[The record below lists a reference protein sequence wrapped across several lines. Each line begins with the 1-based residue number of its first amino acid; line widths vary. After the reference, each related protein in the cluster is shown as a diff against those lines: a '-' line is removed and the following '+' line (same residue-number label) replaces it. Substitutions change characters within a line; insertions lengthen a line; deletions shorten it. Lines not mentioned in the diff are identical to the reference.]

1 MLLLCLRAVLFRR
14 QASLTREKGV
24 MRGSLRLH
32 VHGEIYSLGGDCVVN
47 IGSCRDFERGDAE
60 RRSVGSENARTGA
73 AHAAGGKRREQQ
85 NKNEEMPG
93 TVAPKGARA
102 TAERKEKEDERSER
116 GNGAAMRPSRIA
128 PAPVFLQKASMPV
141 SLFERRPL
149 NWFASG
155 TDCRTNNT
163 QQEDEVVAMPR
174 RGTRRVT
181 WSGNERRRKSRV
193 MATGCRDRRGL

>member
-1 MLLLCLRAVLFRR
+1 
-14 QASLTREKGV
+14 
-24 MRGSLRLH
+24 
-32 VHGEIYSLGGDCVVN
+32 
-47 IGSCRDFERGDAE
+47 
-60 RRSVGSENARTGA
+60 
-73 AHAAGGKRREQQ
+73 
-85 NKNEEMPG
+85 
-93 TVAPKGARA
+93 
-102 TAERKEKEDERSER
+102 
-116 GNGAAMRPSRIA
+116 MRPSRIE

-155 TDCRTNNT
+155 TDCRSNDTR
-163 QQEDEVVAMPR
+163 QEDEVVAMPR